1 MIYCS
6 WAEYNPFPID
16 EKSSESVINVDYQYN
31 LGLIGSLFTILFMMS
46 FAEEIGLY
54 YLSEIVLIIIAAHHM
69 ILGFKRDQGWRRL
82 FGLIGLPIGL
92 ISLGSQFDGLIL
104 VLMLF
109 LAALTLIGQAV
120 LYSSKGGLGLGST
133 IEGAE
138 PILSNVGLPEKT
150 ENRQNKNEI
159 STNLDE
165 RTNNLTKDES
175 KENMAINISPS
186 PVFTSDKSN
195 FKIKLDSLLLE
206 KMDINIEDAYKSF
219 DSSLWTPILRINP
232 DGKLLLEWE
241 RI

>member
-1 MIYCS
+1 MKIKKA
-6 WAEYNPFPID
+6 AEQAHPMA
-16 EKSSESVINVDYQYN
+16 QYN
-31 LGLIGSLFTILFMMS
+31 LGLIGSLFTILFMMP
-46 FAEEIGLY
+46 FAEEIGL
-54 YLSEIVLIIIAAHHM
+54 LDFFAIVIIIIAGHHM

-82 FGLIGLPIGL
+82 FGLVGVPLGL
-92 ISLGSQFDGLIL
+92 ISLGSQFAGLIL

-120 LYSSKGGLGLGST
+120 LYSSKGGLGIGST

-138 PILSNVGLPEKT
+138 PILSKIGLPEKT
-150 ENRQNKNEI
+150 EDKQKKNVI
-159 STNLDE
+159 PTNVNESID
-165 RTNNLTKDES
+165 NLTKEEP
-175 KENMAINISPS
+175 KENIVINISSS

-195 FKIKLDSLLLE
+195 FKIKLDNLLLE

-219 DSSLWTPILRINP
+219 DSSIWSPILRINP

>member
-1 MIYCS
+1 M
-6 WAEYNPFPID
+6 
-16 EKSSESVINVDYQYN
+16 
-31 LGLIGSLFTILFMMS
+31 
-46 FAEEIGLY
+46 
-54 YLSEIVLIIIAAHHM
+54 
-69 ILGFKRDQGWRRL
+69 
-82 FGLIGLPIGL
+82 
-92 ISLGSQFDGLIL
+92 
-104 VLMLF
+104 
-109 LAALTLIGQAV
+109 
-120 LYSSKGGLGLGST
+120 GLGST

-159 STNLDE
+159 SPNLDE

-175 KENMAINISPS
+175 KEDMAINISPS

-219 DSSLWTPILRINP
+219 DSSLWSPILRINP